1 MKTSFPTNLL
11 SGTDMD
17 SIQKLYSDIEK
28 IKKHHRSNS
37 ATYNAQEVCTQV
49 ADLFARNNRHLESL
63 ARSFSD
69 YWMNTYILNSSN
81 MEEEPTQDSI
91 AKLAAFQ
98 SILEG
103 NAEFTECLTQED
115 WKELCSLTNM
125 EAEDIPIESL
135 NDMMMIFVDR
145 QAL

>member
-1 MKTSFPTNLL
+1 
-11 SGTDMD
+11 
-17 SIQKLYSDIEK
+17 
-28 IKKHHRSNS
+28 
-37 ATYNAQEVCTQV
+37 
-49 ADLFARNNRHLESL
+49 
-63 ARSFSD
+63 
-69 YWMNTYILNSSN
+69 
-81 MEEEPTQDSI
+81 MEEEPTQDHI

-103 NAEFTECLTQED
+103 SAEFTECLTQED

-125 EAEDIPIESL
+125 EAEDIPIETL

>member
-1 MKTSFPTNLL
+1 
-11 SGTDMD
+11 MD

-37 ATYNAQEVCTQV
+37 ATYNAQEVCSQV
-49 ADLFARNNRHLESL
+49 TELFTRNNRNLESL
-63 ARSFSD
+63 ARSFSE
-69 YWMNTYILNSSN
+69 YWMNTYILGSENVP
-81 MEEEPTQDSI
+81 EEPTQDSI

-98 SILEG
+98 SVIEG
-103 NAEFTECLTQED
+103 STEFTECLSQED
-115 WKELCSLTNM
+115 WNELCSLTNM
-125 EAEDIPIESL
+125 EAEDIPIETL

>member
-1 MKTSFPTNLL
+1 
-11 SGTDMD
+11 MD

-37 ATYNAQEVCTQV
+37 ATYNAQEVCSQV
-49 ADLFARNNRHLESL
+49 ADLFTRNNRHLESL
-63 ARSFSD
+63 ALSFSD
-69 YWMNTYILNSSN
+69 YWMNTYILTSSN